1 VFPKRDSRRIHDSQ
15 VVSKGF
21 KKLNFAILEHVIL
34 LKLDMKVSRRNDLSV
49 DILQRQC
56 AITIEVH
63 TCDLI
68 EELNIG
74 KQAGHNYDECLV
86 HY

>member
-1 VFPKRDSRRIHDSQ
+1 MLF
-15 VVSKGF
+15 
-21 KKLNFAILEHVIL
+21 L

-49 DILQRQC
+49 EVFQCHC
-56 AITIEVH
+56 AIAVKVH
-63 TCDLI
+63 ACDLI